1 MDLQEFINNTNG
13 INIAMA
19 AVISLALLG
28 TVISHF
34 KNRGRNSRRSI
45 RDKRARR
52 QF

>member
-1 MDLQEFINNTNG
+1 MDLQEFINNING

-34 KNRGRNSRRSI
+34 KNRGRNSRSI
-45 RDKRARR
+45 RNKRARR